1 MGGCAVCKKTYINIV
16 TSNSVNNNNK
26 GSVVNINTEYKSK
39 QPKEN
44 QNEVG
49 NEMKIENVGDKTN
62 STEKVAN
69 IVGTKYKILKLIG
82 QSLFSKVYKVINTS
96 NGLIRAMKVVKNSL
110 LKFSFD
116 DKSSEASFLK
126 TIENHVKL
134 DHPNI
139 TKFYEYFS
147 DQTHCYFIMEYI
159 PNGTLTENILKL
171 KILTEEMI
179 NVIVKQLIIA
189 LNYMHS
195 NNITFKFLSLDKILI
210 FSLNENNPSKT
221 NIKLS
226 CLGIKNYINNYDTKY
241 LHHGDP
247 YYLDPEFINEQNFY
261 QKRNDI
267 WSLGIILYFLYTG
280 EMPYHGSCNDEI
292 KKNIYITTKFEK
304 TESYK
309 HLRKEILDLIKKL
322 LEYNKESRIT
332 SKELISMIDK
342 KKSNLSLL
350 KNLDNSKS
358 KIRSS
363 VSTLINVNLDL
374 SDSEPGSKAST
385 QKNTEGYKKDEK
397 KLIKIKHFIT
407 GDKIHFKVNKYFCF
421 YNNAYEEVQELNNY
435 FKINFSNNKNEIV
448 SLNFEEYRQI
458 LEEL

>member
-210 FSLNENNPSKT
+210 FSLNENNPSKIIR
-221 NIKLS
+221 NVKRLKSLS
-226 CLGIKNYINNYDTKY
+226 VT
-241 LHHGDP
+241 
-247 YYLDPEFINEQNFY
+247 
-261 QKRNDI
+261 
-267 WSLGIILYFLYTG
+267 
-280 EMPYHGSCNDEI
+280 
-292 KKNIYITTKFEK
+292 
-304 TESYK
+304 
-309 HLRKEILDLIKKL
+309 
-322 LEYNKESRIT
+322 
-332 SKELISMIDK
+332 
-342 KKSNLSLL
+342 
-350 KNLDNSKS
+350 
-358 KIRSS
+358 
-363 VSTLINVNLDL
+363 
-374 SDSEPGSKAST
+374 
-385 QKNTEGYKKDEK
+385 
-397 KLIKIKHFIT
+397 
-407 GDKIHFKVNKYFCF
+407 
-421 YNNAYEEVQELNNY
+421 
-435 FKINFSNNKNEIV
+435 
-448 SLNFEEYRQI
+448 
-458 LEEL
+458 